1 MTAIIDHVGIKVS
14 DFERS
19 RAFYREALGTLGIDL
34 LADWTFG
41 ADRIA
46 GFGKEHATFWISSG
60 RPTRSET
67 HVAFTAASR
76 AEVSAFY
83 SVALSMGGRD
93 NGPPG
98 VRAHYHPDYFGAFVL
113 DPDGNNIEAVC
124 HKPEL
129 ET

>member
-1 MTAIIDHVGIKVS
+1 MSVIIDHVGLKVS

-19 RAFYREALGTLGIDL
+19 KAFYREVLGTLGIDL

-41 ADRIA
+41 NDLVA
-46 GFGKEHATFWISSG
+46 GFGKERSTFWISSG
-60 RPTRSET
+60 RPLRGET

-76 AEVSAFY
+76 AEVQAFY

-98 VRAHYHPDYFGAFVL
+98 IRAHYHPDYYGAFVL

-124 HKPEL
+124 HEPE
-129 ET
+129 